1 MTPTEEQQAIVDAV
15 KRSDT
20 SIMIRAMAGCAK
32 TTTLELVARAMP
44 VRPSLATAFNV
55 KIKKEMETRLP
66 QHFQVKTL
74 NGLGHE
80 AWGRTIGK
88 RCSVDDKKVGKIVKQ
103 VLDQNRAQLGETTSE
118 DFTTLLSLVR
128 RARTVGLVPSQWQRP
143 NVRPL
148 LPDDDSGWEAVGD
161 SLYADLTDTHI
172 YATRLVLNE
181 TIRLSYEGVIDFDD
195 QIYMSALFGGVFA
208 RYPIV
213 LVDEAQ
219 DLSPLNHIQVEKSAA
234 QRLIVVG
241 DPRQA
246 IYAFRGAD
254 SSSMDNLRSLRQDWI
269 DLPLSLTFRCP
280 KTIVARQQ
288 SHAPGFT
295 AHETN
300 AEGLLHLWTEREKW
314 TIADIET
321 LGSGQIAILCRNNA
335 PLMATALRIIKS
347 GRGCTILGREI
358 GKSLIAL
365 SSKIM
370 PQDIGTPAD
379 CAERINRWAEKEI
392 ALARANGKE
401 EKVAIIEDK
410 ADCLQAVVSS
420 LDDDERRAPARLRK
434 LLETIFSS
442 DSMRITLATGHKAK
456 GLEWPI
462 VLHLDPFR
470 VPSKYARRALEEGN
484 PIPFEQDMNLK
495 YVIETR
501 SKHDLILANLEQM
514 EAV

>member
-1 MTPTEEQQAIVDAV
+1 MTPTPEQQAIIDAI
-15 KRSDT
+15 KSSDK
-20 SIMIRAMAGCAK
+20 SMMIRAMAGCAK
-32 TTTLELVARAMP
+32 TTTLELAARAMP

-66 QHFQVKTL
+66 RHFQVKTL

-80 AWGRTIGK
+80 AWGRAIGK
-88 RCSVDDKKVGKIVKQ
+88 RCSVDDKKIGKLVKQ
-103 VLDQNRAQLGETTSE
+103 VLDQNRAQFGETTSE
-118 DFTTLLSLVR
+118 EFSSLLSLVR
-128 RARTVGLVPSQWQRP
+128 RARTIGLIPSQWQRP
-143 NVRPL
+143 NTRSLV
-148 LPDDDSGWEAVGD
+148 PDDDSGWETIGD
-161 SLYADLTDTHI
+161 SLYLDLTDQFI
-172 YATRLVLNE
+172 YAARLVLVE
-181 TIRLSYEGVIDFDD
+181 CIKLSYEGVIDFDD

-213 LVDEAQ
+213 MVDEAQ

-254 SSSMDNLRSLRQDWI
+254 SSSMENLRTLRKEWI

-280 KTIVARQQ
+280 KTVVLRQQ
-288 SHAPGFT
+288 NHAPGFT
-295 AHETN
+295 AHDTN
-300 AEGLLHLWTEREKW
+300 AEGIIHQWTEREKW
-314 TIADIET
+314 TIADAEA
-321 LGSGQIAILCRNNA
+321 LGTGQIAILCRNNA
-335 PLMATALRIIKS
+335 PLMAAALRIIKS

-358 GKSLIAL
+358 GKSLITL
-365 SSKIM
+365 SSKIL
-370 PQDIGTPAD
+370 PRDEGSPAQA
-379 CAERINRWAEKEI
+379 AEAINKWAEKEI

-401 EKVAIIEDK
+401 ERIAIIEDK

-420 LDDDERRAPARLRK
+420 LDGDEVRSPAKLRK

-462 VLHLDPFR
+462 VIHLDPFR

-484 PIPFEQDMNLK
+484 PTPYEQDLNLK

-501 SKHDLILANLEQM
+501 AKHDLVFANLEQM
-514 EAV
+514 EAA